1 MDAPLP
7 TGAQDGLGWTPFL
20 PKRPSLSDELN
31 FARRV
36 YPLPEKTAA
45 DFVKRMTLEEKWHGG
60 EHTVFLTKKDPE
72 HVFKMSDQGSG
83 AGFFIASS
91 TQGDKLGLTRST
103 LRRYIQRMKLVNI
116 CFRDDMK
123 VLGVV
128 YDEGD
133 CVQKL
138 VHQQKYRGE
147 QESTREEIAT
157 AMRAAGFRP
166 LKDDNITNR
175 MLVGSTWYHSKNNIL
190 VGDCHPRNFRAVAG
204 ETVPID
210 IIITEPD
217 GAMLKFAKAN
227 VAKA

>member
-36 YPLPEKTAA
+36 YPLPEKSAA
-45 DFVKRMTLEEKWHGG
+45 DFIKRMGLEEKWHGG
-60 EHTVFLTKKDPE
+60 EHTGFRAENDPG
-72 HVFKMSDQGSG
+72 HVFK
-83 AGFFIASS
+83 
-91 TQGDKLGLTRST
+91 
-103 LRRYIQRMKLVNI
+103 IQ
-116 CFRDDMK
+116 
-123 VLGVV
+123 
-128 YDEGD
+128 E
-133 CVQKL
+133 
-138 VHQQKYRGE
+138 
-147 QESTREEIAT
+147 
-157 AMRAAGFRP
+157 
-166 LKDDNITNR
+166 
-175 MLVGSTWYHSKNNIL
+175 NNIL
-190 VGDCHPRNFRAVAG
+190 VGDCHPRNFRTVAG

>member
-1 MDAPLP
+1 MDTPLP
-7 TGAQDGLGWTPFL
+7 PGAQEGLGWTPFL

-31 FARRV
+31 FACRV

-45 DFVKRMTLEEKWHGG
+45 DFIKRMGLEEKWHGG
-60 EHTVFLTKKDPE
+60 EHTVFRAENHPN

-103 LRRYIQRMKLVNI
+103 LRRYIQRMKLVNA

-133 CVQKL
+133 CVLKL

-147 QESTREEIAT
+147 QESTREEIAA
-157 AMRAAGFRP
+157 AMRNAGFRP
-166 LKDDNITNR
+166 LKDDNITNH
-175 MLVGSTWYHSKNNIL
+175 MLVGSTWYHAKNNIL
-190 VGDCHPRNFRAVAG
+190 AGDCHPRNFRTVAG
-204 ETVPID
+204 VSVPID
-210 IIITEPD
+210 IIITEPE
-217 GAMLKFAKAN
+217 GTMRKFAIKNA
-227 VAKA
+227 AKT